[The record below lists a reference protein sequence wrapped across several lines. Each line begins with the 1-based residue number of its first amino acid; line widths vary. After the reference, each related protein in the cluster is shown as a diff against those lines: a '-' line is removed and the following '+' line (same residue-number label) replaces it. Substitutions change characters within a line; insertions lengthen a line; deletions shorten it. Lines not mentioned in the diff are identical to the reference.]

1 MSVASARVRGCAGA
15 NRQADASRR
24 RNGPRKA
31 TSRRL
36 ITVRLRSKSCLA
48 GGHSAADREKV
59 TSGNDAHLR
68 AASTSAGECGVEDQV
83 GRADVTH
90 HQENGWL
97 VIMAEVGING

>member
-1 MSVASARVRGCAGA
+1 M
-15 NRQADASRR
+15 
-24 RNGPRKA
+24 
-31 TSRRL
+31 
-36 ITVRLRSKSCLA
+36 
-48 GGHSAADREKV
+48 AADREKV

-90 HQENGWL
+90 QQKRWL